1 MQVIQCGN
9 KATSVCRARGAI
21 QLLAGKQRRACST
34 RACDASQHIKAG
46 FKAHT
51 GIGHTE
57 IQHFVSTCSAS
68 TPSFEMRTGIPI
80 MLFVAVAGFHNAISA
95 SLEFDTFEADEER
108 MYEEN
113 VTTTQNESEYA
124 AARVNDGE
132 TETLT
137 FDADGE
143 TEALTVDA
151 GENTGSDISVAFQQK
166 TELSVQ
172 AEEIVKGTERKIDDD
187 DDDEEFEDY

>member
-1 MQVIQCGN
+1 
-9 KATSVCRARGAI
+9 
-21 QLLAGKQRRACST
+21 
-34 RACDASQHIKAG
+34 
-46 FKAHT
+46 
-51 GIGHTE
+51 
-57 IQHFVSTCSAS
+57 
-68 TPSFEMRTGIPI
+68 MRTGIPI

-124 AARVNDGE
+124 AARVNVTEDLIKTTHMDGE

-137 FDADGE
+137 LDADGE

-151 GENTGSDISVAFQQK
+151 GENTGSDISVDKDSEHDTFQQK

-187 DDDEEFEDY
+187 DDDEESEDY

>member
-1 MQVIQCGN
+1 
-9 KATSVCRARGAI
+9 
-21 QLLAGKQRRACST
+21 
-34 RACDASQHIKAG
+34 
-46 FKAHT
+46 
-51 GIGHTE
+51 
-57 IQHFVSTCSAS
+57 
-68 TPSFEMRTGIPI
+68 MRTGIPI

-124 AARVNDGE
+124 AARVNVTEDLIKTTHMDGE

-137 FDADGE
+137 LDADGE

-151 GENTGSDISVAFQQK
+151 DKDSEHDTFQQK

-187 DDDEEFEDY
+187 DDDEESEDY

>member
-1 MQVIQCGN
+1 
-9 KATSVCRARGAI
+9 
-21 QLLAGKQRRACST
+21 
-34 RACDASQHIKAG
+34 
-46 FKAHT
+46 
-51 GIGHTE
+51 
-57 IQHFVSTCSAS
+57 
-68 TPSFEMRTGIPI
+68 MRTGIPI

-124 AARVNDGE
+124 AARVNVTEDLIKTTHMDGE

-137 FDADGE
+137 LDADGE

-151 GENTGSDISVAFQQK
+151 GENTGSDISVDKDSEHDTFQQK
-166 TELSVQ
+166 TVSCFFLELSVQ

-187 DDDEEFEDY
+187 DDDEESEDY